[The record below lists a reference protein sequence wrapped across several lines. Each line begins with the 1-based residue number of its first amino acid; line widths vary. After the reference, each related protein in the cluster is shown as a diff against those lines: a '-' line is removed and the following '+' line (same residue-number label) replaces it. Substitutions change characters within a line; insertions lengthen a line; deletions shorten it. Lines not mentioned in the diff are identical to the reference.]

1 VRVVD
6 EGLPTG
12 GKPEVEL
19 TGAGSH
25 PSADVIGALSSFSCF
40 SAGRR
45 VRFSDLCILA
55 LTALGSEVARCFNRS
70 IVATVI
76 NGSRSSAG

>member
-6 EGLPTG
+6 EGLATG

-19 TGAGSH
+19 TGAVSDM
-25 PSADVIGALSSFSCF
+25 SVDVLGAWSSFSCF

-45 VRFSDLCILA
+45 VRFSDLGVLA
-55 LTALGSEVARCFNRS
+55 FTAIGSEVARCFNRS
-70 IVATVI
+70 IVATAI
-76 NGSRSSAG
+76 DGSRSSAV